1 MRPSLI
7 VKIDSIHDMNNVVSD
22 ALHKFSDTKEEF
34 LYNYIDKNRNVKLE
48 ELTFVKPVSGHD
60 LPDHIRQKAIEEF
73 DLSFDMENNII
84 TVEKEYLFFI
94 KDLNQNDGSF
104 YKCPFYMKD
113 GFRR

>member
-48 ELTFVKPVSGHD
+48 ELTLLVKLIFIEDG
-60 LPDHIRQKAIEEF
+60 LKRKDH
-73 DLSFDMENNII
+73 
-84 TVEKEYLFFI
+84 
-94 KDLNQNDGSF
+94 
-104 YKCPFYMKD
+104 
-113 GFRR
+113 